1 MIQKNGKFFDV
12 LLDDNILYIVRKICL
27 IQDGII
33 ILRCFQ
39 FELTNFWGRSM
50 FLPKRKQANKNKFIM
65 SSLEMIFCIQNK
77 YI

>member
-1 MIQKNGKFFDV
+1 MTAFIILRVMVDVFKKDRNVSENGEVVDV
-12 LLDDNILYIVRKICL
+12 LYIVRKICL

-50 FLPKRKQANKNKFIM
+50 FLPKRKRANKNKFIM
-65 SSLEMIFCIQNK
+65 
-77 YI
+77 

>member
-1 MIQKNGKFFDV
+1 M
-12 LLDDNILYIVRKICL
+12 

-50 FLPKRKQANKNKFIM
+50 FLPKRKQANKNKLIM
-65 SSLEMIFCIQNK
+65 SSLEMIFCIQDKN
-77 YI
+77 I

>member
-1 MIQKNGKFFDV
+1 MIQENDEFFYL
-12 LLDDNILYIVRKICL
+12 LLDDNVLYIVRKGCL

-50 FLPKRKQANKNKFIM
+50 F
-65 SSLEMIFCIQNK
+65 
-77 YI
+77 